1 MTQRKKLGEIFVE
14 RGIITEKTVER
25 FVARSRVVNRRFG
38 QVLEDLGIV
47 TGEELAGALA
57 LQYNCRVVTNLMQNS
72 FTPDLF
78 ELIPVEVAMEN
89 MLFPLKRENDK
100 LALALADP
108 TNTRIVNNIAAN
120 NGLSVVPF
128 VATQKEIH
136 AAICKHYLGKELSSS
151 TARTVL
157 VVEDD
162 KTVQT
167 IISQMLM
174 KHNYRVVT
182 AGDGMEA
189 YKAVIVEKPDV
200 VITDKV
206 MPKLDGYGLFDAL
219 KNIPDLRHIPV
230 ILITG
235 SMSAEDEA
243 RAFDKGFFDFLCKP
257 VKESSLLVR
266 VKRAFFF
273 HEHHYRLS

>member
-14 RGIITEKTVER
+14 RGIVSEKSVER
-25 FVARSRVVNRRFG
+25 LLLRSQQHNRRFG
-38 QVLEDLGIV
+38 QVLEELGIV

-57 LQYNCRVVTNLMQNS
+57 LQYNCRVVTNLLQNT

-89 MLFPLKRENDK
+89 MLFPLKRDNDK

-108 TNTRIVNNIAAN
+108 TNTRLVSNIAAN
-120 NGLSVVPF
+120 QGLSVIPF

-136 AAICKHYLGKELSSS
+136 AAICKHYLGKELSQS

-167 IISQMLM
+167 IIAQFLV
-174 KHNYRVVT
+174 KHGYRVVT

-189 YKAVIVEKPDV
+189 YKAVIAEKPHV
-200 VITDKV
+200 IITDKV
-206 MPKLDGYGLFDAL
+206 MPKLDGYGFFDAL
-219 KNIPDLRHIPV
+219 KNVPDFRHIPV

-266 VKRAFFF
+266 IKRAFFF
-273 HEHHYRLS
+273 HEQHYRLS